1 MEAPKPI
8 SQPLLK
14 TVKME
19 NVGKKYIFKFQVI
32 EDSIDVSIFLLNS
45 LKYKGSISLD
55 KIKKNKYL
63 F

>member
-14 TVKME
+14 TIKLE
-19 NVGKKYIFKFQVI
+19 NEGKKYIFKFQVI
-32 EDSIDVSIFLLNS
+32 EDSIHVSIFLLNS